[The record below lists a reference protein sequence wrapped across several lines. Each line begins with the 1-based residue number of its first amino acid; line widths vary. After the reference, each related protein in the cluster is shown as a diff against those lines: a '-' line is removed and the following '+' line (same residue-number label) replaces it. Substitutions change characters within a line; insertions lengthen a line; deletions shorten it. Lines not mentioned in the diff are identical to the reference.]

1 MKSVVKI
8 FLYVI
13 ISSLVVSC
21 SFVGGD
27 LSSIELPEYKVISAS
42 DNIEVREYK
51 PMLLASVTSS
61 LDRKPALNDGF
72 KTLASYI
79 FGNNNEGVK
88 IPMTA
93 PVMAKKVE
101 KGWKISFMMP
111 SNYNMNNLPLP
122 KDSAIDIHE
131 QKSHSYVVIRFS
143 GFNSEE
149 NLTKNES
156 LLSSYIKTN
165 KINVIG
171 NPIYAF
177 YNPPWTIPFFKRNE
191 ILMLVTKDA

>member
-1 MKSVVKI
+1 MKSIVKI
-8 FLYVI
+8 FLCAI
-13 ISSLVVSC
+13 ITSLVISC
-21 SFVGGD
+21 SFVGVD
-27 LSSIELPEYKVISAS
+27 LSSTEFPEYNIISS
-42 DNIEVREYK
+42 HDNIEVREYE
-51 PMLLASVTSS
+51 PMLLASITSS
-61 LDRKPALNDGF
+61 LDRKAALNDGF

-79 FGNNNEGVK
+79 FGKNSEGVK

-93 PVMAKKVE
+93 PVMAEKVE

-111 SNYNMNNLPLP
+111 SSYNIRNLPLP

-131 QKSHSYVVIRFS
+131 QKSQNYVVIRFS

-149 NLTKNES
+149 NLTKNEN
-156 LLSSYIKTN
+156 LLNSYININ

-171 NPIYAF
+171 NVIYAF

-191 ILMLVTKDA
+191 ILLNIKN